1 LPNPSNAT
9 IADAQ
14 GTGTILNADPA
25 PPSPLTPSL
34 SINDVQV
41 TEGNVGSTNA
51 TFAVSLSAASSNTV
65 LVDFFTAAGTATA
78 GTDYP
83 PVNGTLT
90 YTPGQPAKTITVP
103 VNGDTL
109 FEPDETFFVN
119 LSNSSNATI
128 ADAQGTGTI
137 LNDDTQAPKPV
148 TPGITINDVQVTEG
162 NAGSTNA
169 TFTVSLSVASSNPV
183 LVDFFTAA
191 GTATAGTDY
200 TPVNGTLT
208 FTPGQ
213 TAKTITVPV
222 NGDTLFEPDET
233 FFVNLSNASNA
244 TLADTQGTG
253 TILNDDT

>member
-1 LPNPSNAT
+1 AR
-9 IADAQ
+9 
-14 GTGTILNADPA
+14 
-25 PPSPLTPSL
+25 SPH
-34 SINDVQV
+34 DY
-41 TEGNVGSTNA
+41 
-51 TFAVSLSAASSNTV
+51 
-65 LVDFFTAAGTATA
+65 TAF
-78 GTDYP
+78 
-83 PVNGTLT
+83 NGTVT
-90 YTPGQPAKTITVP
+90 FSPGQTTRTISIP

-119 LSNSSNATI
+119 LSNPTNAAI
-128 ADAQGTGTI
+128 QDAQGTGTI
-137 LNDDTQAPKPV
+137 LNDDTSPSPPA
-148 TPGITINDVQVTEG
+148 TPSVVINDVQLTEG

-169 TFTVSLSVASSNPV
+169 TFTVSLSEASSNTV

-233 FFVNLSNASNA
+233 FFVNLSNPSNA
-244 TLADTQGTG
+244 TIADAQGTG
-253 TILNDDT
+253 TILNDDAAPPSPPTPSLSINAVQLTEGNVGSANATFAVSLSAASSNTVLVDFFTAAGTATAGAD

>member
-78 GTDYP
+78 GADYT

-109 FEPDETFFVN
+109 FEQDETFFVN
-119 LSNSSNATI
+119 LSNPSNATI

-137 LNDDTQAPKPV
+137 LNDDRKSAAQGKPV
-148 TPGITINDVQVTEG
+148 VFSNDVQVTEG
-162 NAGSTNA
+162 NEGSTNA
-169 TFTVSLSVASSNPV
+169 TFKVST
-183 LVDFFTAA
+183 TAESR
-191 GTATAGTDY
+191 
-200 TPVNGTLT
+200 N
-208 FTPGQ
+208 
-213 TAKTITVPV
+213 
-222 NGDTLFEPDET
+222 
-233 FFVNLSNASNA
+233 
-244 TLADTQGTG
+244 
-253 TILNDDT
+253 